1 MKSIQV
7 ANTQAESISEED
19 IKNVLKNFSDNIYL
33 KQNFI
38 LFIYDKNDI
47 ESYKKE
53 VIERFISR
61 MKRDYMIVYIP
72 IILISII
79 SLILCGLFFNLISSI
94 KIENINITNSE
105 YLKSYLLDFKP
116 NSIIYTLF
124 MFIFFILITI
134 CLIYLSYFLW
144 NNTFTSNIRQGWSA
158 LFGINSYDKVCS
170 ILFIILMQS
179 FGITY
184 HIFDISS
191 RWRSILTDA
200 ISTIEKIITL
210 ESEEIK
216 EPYLKSEEIKEP
228 YLESILFGQNKEKP
242 IPEEKSISIL
252 KDRINLHTKN
262 HIDHD
267 IKETYSL
274 LIILTIEI
282 FVLILWIF
290 VVLFYFIPNNCEHE
304 DCDLQKVIETIKIL
318 KKEKELKEKTERLK
332 KEKERLKKEKEL
344 KEKKE
349 EKEEKEEER

>member
-7 ANTQAESISEED
+7 AKDQVESISEED

-33 KQNFI
+33 KQNLI
-38 LFIYDKNDI
+38 LFICDKNDI

-53 VIERFISR
+53 VIKRFISR
-61 MKRDYMIVYIP
+61 MRRDYMMVYIP
-72 IILISII
+72 IILTSII
-79 SLILCGLFFNLISSI
+79 SLILCGLFFNIINSIDQIETINFETSSNF
-94 KIENINITNSE
+94 IENT
-105 YLKSYLLDFKP
+105 LKSYLFNFKP

-124 MFIFFILITI
+124 IFSILITI
-134 CLIYLSYFLW
+134 CFIYLSYFLW
-144 NNTFTSNIRQGWSA
+144 NNRFISNIRQVWSF
-158 LFGINSYDKVCS
+158 LFGINSYFKVCEV
-170 ILFIILMQS
+170 LFIILMQS

-184 HIFDISS
+184 YIFDISS
-191 RWRSILTDA
+191 SWIDIPSKVEEPISLVTKNMVDYKKLTDLNSELTQIDMNKMNEINKQNLRLKYI
-200 ISTIEKIITL
+200 ISGSIHYINNSIQ
-210 ESEEIK
+210 EI
-216 EPYLKSEEIKEP
+216 YA
-228 YLESILFGQNKEKP
+228 
-242 IPEEKSISIL
+242 
-252 KDRINLHTKN
+252 
-262 HIDHD
+262 
-267 IKETYSL
+267 L
-274 LIILTIEI
+274 LILLIMEI